1 MAPITAPAPAL
12 LAEILSADPVQAK
25 AFLSGL
31 EAGYQLGAA
40 ARRPAPQEGQSK

>member
-1 MAPITAPAPAL
+1 MPTITSPNPERL
-12 LAEILSADPVQAK
+12 EKILGADPVQAK

-40 ARRPAPQEGQSK
+40 ARQRDEREQK